1 MLSTLLEMSLAG
13 GCLILV
19 VIVLRAL
26 LLHRLPK
33 ALFFWLWMLALLR
46 LLLPVFPASPL
57 SVLARAPVAAPVVQQ
72 AAASAVGEGAQA
84 MRTEAAVAPAAPQ
97 APPAAAAQTA
107 PLARAASAAAPEA
120 ALMPAL
126 TCVWLAVA
134 LLLALLLGL
143 VYARGLRRFQSA
155 TPLHSPFLRAWL
167 KRQALRRAVDVRLC
181 PRIDSPMT
189 CGVLRPVILLPESAG
204 KADTQA
210 LLCALEHELSH
221 IRHFDAV
228 WKLLIAVAV
237 CLHWFNPLVW
247 AMAILAN
254 RDIELCCDARVL
266 RHGGKEERRAYA
278 SALLRMEEARA
289 RILPLTNA
297 FSRNALEERIGAIMN
312 AKKISITALLL
323 TLLIVAVALTAFA
336 AAPES
341 GTAPLSTEAAY
352 SEMTPEELAAAVDA
366 AVDANAQYRGVSTSD
381 LPAYAPYGLG
391 ALDGGLFYRGV
402 RVRAFDDRAAGIL
415 ALDTQGNVDVCA
427 VRDENGA
434 LTGLRAATREEF
446 DQNTMEEPRIHAHWF
461 GMEASAA
468 GSYIAPPEVWPLLE
482 TEALRADI
490 AAYAPYGLSDN
501 GGMVAFMDAT
511 VRSFVDEEAGYD
523 VLCNPNGVVDVSA
536 VRDENGALT
545 GLCATGGREYAAISS
560 PQWFSEDEPA
570 DALVMQPM
578 YTQEMKNN
586 GLWID
591 DPDTAGGINIAENGY
606 ADFGITTHQDLLLYD
621 GEYVRYLEDEGAN
634 VHYENDG
641 GTLDLYAVRDESG
654 ALTGLREATEEEYDA
669 NTKQYMAW

>member
-1 MLSTLLEMSLAG
+1 M
-13 GCLILV
+13 
-19 VIVLRAL
+19 
-26 LLHRLPK
+26 
-33 ALFFWLWMLALLR
+33 
-46 LLLPVFPASPL
+46 
-57 SVLARAPVAAPVVQQ
+57 
-72 AAASAVGEGAQA
+72 
-84 MRTEAAVAPAAPQ
+84 
-97 APPAAAAQTA
+97 PP
-107 PLARAASAAAPEA
+107 
-120 ALMPAL
+120 
-126 TCVWLAVA
+126 
-134 LLLALLLGL
+134 
-143 VYARGLRRFQSA
+143 RFC
-155 TPLHSPFLRAWL
+155 AWR
-167 KRQALRRAVDVRLC
+167 K
-181 PRIDSPMT
+181 
-189 CGVLRPVILLPESAG
+189 
-204 KADTQA
+204 
-210 LLCALEHELSH
+210 
-221 IRHFDAV
+221 
-228 WKLLIAVAV
+228 
-237 CLHWFNPLVW
+237 
-247 AMAILAN
+247 
-254 RDIELCCDARVL
+254 
-266 RHGGKEERRAYA
+266 
-278 SALLRMEEARA
+278 RA

-312 AKKISITALLL
+312 AKKISITALLA
-323 TLLIVAVALTAFA
+323 TLLTVAVALTAFA

-341 GTAPLSTEAAY
+341 GTATPPADT
-352 SEMTPEELAAAVDA
+352 EMTHAELVAAVDA
-366 AVDANAQYRGVSTSD
+366 AVDANAGCRGVSTSD
-381 LPAYAPYGLG
+381 LSAYAPYGLG
-391 ALDGGLFYRGV
+391 ALDDGLFYRGV

-446 DQNTMEEPRIHAHWF
+446 DQNTMEEPRIRAYWF
-461 GMEASAA
+461 GMEEFAA
-468 GSYIAPPEVWPLLE
+468 ENYIAPPEVWPLPE

-545 GLCATGGREYAAISS
+545 GLCVTGGREYAAISS

-570 DALVMQPM
+570 GALVMQPM

-591 DPDTAGGINIAENGY
+591 DPDTAGSLNIAENGY

-621 GEYVRYLEDEGAN
+621 GEYVRYLKDEGAN